1 MDLLATGTRVDL
13 VLSNLLLPVV
23 DRFTVF
29 AHVKKHFPRVPFA
42 FTAITDGKVREAAVR
57 NGAGGCLLKPFTKQD
72 FLALVRRRIGRP
84 PGDEK
89 HTIQGTHHKDSAGAE
104 CPT

>member
-13 VLSNLLLPVV
+13 VLSNLLLSVV
-23 DRFTVF
+23 DGFTLF

-42 FTAITDGKVREAAVR
+42 FITAITDGKVREAAVR

-72 FLALVRRRIGRP
+72 FLALVRRTIGRP
-84 PGDEK
+84 PRR
-89 HTIQGTHHKDSAGAE
+89 
-104 CPT
+104 